1 MMTKYRIRFGIALA
15 GATTFFLLNVP
26 DVTAQQQIKV
36 ADEVSVA
43 ECPDTAFEV
52 AYQTSPR
59 FISWLL
65 ERPALIAQIAA
76 AEEAAGITLTDD
88 VAELPAYR
96 HWPELAAL
104 LMDPE
109 GMNAPNMGFAYAL
122 PASAEIT
129 LPQMSGDPAAHAL
142 VLDVDGLE
150 PPDIGMA
157 YEFSRAIIVANL
169 REGEAQ

>member
-1 MMTKYRIRFGIALA
+1 MALA
-15 GATTFFLLNVP
+15 GATALFLLNLP
-26 DVTAQQQIKV
+26 DVIAQQHPKV
-36 ADEVSVA
+36 APEVSVA
-43 ECPDTAFEV
+43 ECPEIAFEV

-76 AEEAAGITLTDD
+76 AEEAAGITSTDD
-88 VAELPAYR
+88 VAEFPAYLL
-96 HWPELAAL
+96 WPELAAL

-122 PASAEIT
+122 PTNSEIT
-129 LPQMSGDPAAHAL
+129 TMQMSGDSAAHAL
-142 VLDVDGLE
+142 ALDADGLE

-157 YEFSRAIIVANL
+157 YEISWGVIVANL
-169 REGEAQ
+169 RDGKAQ